1 MAQKATSGMKNFFA
15 TCEQLFK
22 KFHRRFAGQ
31 LLDFLRQPF
40 RLLLQ
45 FGAFLVEQPGPFR
58 SQFIQHAKDQL

>member
-1 MAQKATSGMKNFFA
+1 M
-15 TCEQLFK
+15 K
-22 KFHRRFAGQ
+22 KFPQLVNNVSRNSIRRLPVQ